1 MKLLLQE
8 IDSSGVARISAQGD
22 ITIRD
27 FADPAK
33 NPLEIVLGSNWAK
46 QRVVLGLEG
55 IDFIDSSA
63 IGWMIDTHRKFAL
76 QSGRVVWY
84 APTPRVK
91 DMIDLL
97 KMRQLLD
104 IRETEAEARA
114 LVNGQEK
121 K

>member
-1 MKLLLQE
+1 MKLLLHE
-8 IDSSGVARISAQGD
+8 IDPTGVARITAQGD

-33 NPLEIVLGSNWAK
+33 NPLEIVLGSNWAS
-46 QRVVLGLEG
+46 QRVVLGLEQ
-55 IDFIDSSA
+55 IEFIDSSA
-63 IGWMIDTHRKFAL
+63 IGWMIDTHRKFRG

-84 APTPRVK
+84 APAARVK

-104 IRETEAEARA
+104 IRETEAEART
-114 LVNGQEK
+114 LVNG
-121 K
+121 